1 MNTHSLGQQIFA
13 DLSAGNLEAVLQRCA
28 DDVRF
33 TAVRA
38 EPCAA
43 VPVLASIA
51 ARTACASFSRI
62 SAKRWNLASFAWT
75 ARPQVRMW

>member
-1 MNTHSLGQQIFA
+1 MNTLSLGQQIFA

-43 VPVLASIA
+43 VPVYGEY
-51 ARTACASFSRI
+51 RGKDGVRQFFRI
-62 SAKRWNLASFAWT
+62 SARRWNLASFAWT
-75 ARPQVRMW
+75 ARPQARM